1 MRGVLVGRISSLAT
15 AVALCFVVTSG
26 AVSTVNVRPAE
37 AALPAWASQLET
49 LIGTRAISVAVA
61 EDGRYLYRHGSS
73 VQRIPASVEKLLMS
87 MPLLTALG
95 PSARIPTDALG
106 ELSGIGVI
114 SGNLWLRGRG
124 DPTTAGGQMLTLAK
138 RLVARGVTKVSGS
151 ILGDTSTFSRDWWAT
166 GWKDYFPRDE
176 VAMPTALTFK
186 RNRTT
191 TGPIT
196 DPEVRAA
203 ASLTTALESLGVEVV
218 GAPGSGRAPR
228 DVPVIASVQ
237 SRPLEMVLGTILAN
251 SDNFGAEVL
260 GKMLAYVS
268 GIRPATIVAG
278 AGIAVDYAEE
288 RNVPVIAYDSSG
300 LSSSNRVTAAGLTL
314 LLGLAEQEDWGEA
327 FIGMLP
333 EGGEG
338 TLLNRFADL
347 DVHAKTGTISGVS
360 SLAGWVWSE
369 SRQSWIE
376 FAILSQNVSKDTAI
390 RIEDQIVRTIA
401 ANA

>member
-1 MRGVLVGRISSLAT
+1 MGVLMGRFRSLI
-15 AVALCFVVTSG
+15 AVAVVGLALVAGSLV
-26 AVSTVNVRPAE
+26 ALPARPAE
-37 AALPAWASQLET
+37 AALPAWASELET
-49 LIGTRAISVAVA
+49 LFGTKAISVAVA
-61 EDGRYLYRHGSS
+61 DGGRYLYRHGSS
-73 VQRIPASVEKLLMS
+73 VQRIPASVEKLLLS

-106 ELSGIGVI
+106 ELSGVGVI
-114 SGNLWLRGRG
+114 SGNLWVRGRG
-124 DPTTAGGQMLTLAK
+124 DPTTGGGQMLTLAK

-166 GWKDYFPRDE
+166 GWKENFPRDE

-228 DVPVIASVQ
+228 DVPIIASVQ
-237 SRPLEMVLGTILAN
+237 SRSLEAVLGTVLAN

-278 AGIAVDYAEE
+278 AGVAVDYAAE
-288 RNVPVIAYDSSG
+288 RDVPVVAYDSSG
-300 LSSSNRVTAAGLTL
+300 LSSSNRVTAAGLVL

-333 EGGEG
+333 AGGEG
-338 TLLNRFADL
+338 TLLNRFADI

-360 SLAGWVWSE
+360 TLAGWVWSE

-376 FAILSQNVSKDTAI
+376 FAILSQNVAKDTAI

-401 ANA
+401 GSA

>member
-1 MRGVLVGRISSLAT
+1 MLMGRIRSLVGVVVVGLALVAGSLA
-15 AVALCFVVTSG
+15 ALP
-26 AVSTVNVRPAE
+26 ADRAE
-37 AALPAWASQLET
+37 AALPAWASELET
-49 LIGTRAISVAVA
+49 LIGTKAISVAVA
-61 EDGRYLYRHGSS
+61 DGGRYLYRHGSS

-95 PSARIPTDALG
+95 PAARIPTDALG
-106 ELSGIGVI
+106 DLSGVGVI

-166 GWKDYFPRDE
+166 GWKDNFPQDE

-186 RNRTT
+186 RNRVT

-237 SRPLEMVLGTILAN
+237 SRPLELVLGSILAN

-268 GIRPATIVAG
+268 GLRPATIVAG
-278 AGIAVDYAEE
+278 AGVAVRYAEA
-288 RNVPVIAYDSSG
+288 RDVPVVAYDSSG
-300 LSSSNRVTAAGLTL
+300 LSSSNRVTAAGLAL

-338 TLLNRFADL
+338 TLLNRLTDV

-360 SLAGWVWSE
+360 ALAGWVWSE

-376 FAILSQNVSKDTAI
+376 FAILSQNVAKDTAI

-401 ANA
+401 GSA

>member
-1 MRGVLVGRISSLAT
+1 MGRFRSLLVVGLIGLAL
-15 AVALCFVVTSG
+15 VSG
-26 AVSTVNVRPAE
+26 SVPTLPARPAE
-37 AALPAWASQLET
+37 AALPAWASDLEA
-49 LIGTRAISVAVA
+49 LIGTKAISVAVA
-61 EDGRYLYRHGSS
+61 DGGRYLYRHGSS
-73 VQRIPASVEKLLMS
+73 VQRIPASVEKLLMA

-106 ELSGIGVI
+106 ELSGVGVI

-151 ILGDTSTFSRDWWAT
+151 ILGDTATFSRDWWAT
-166 GWKDYFPRDE
+166 GWKDTFPRDE

-191 TGPIT
+191 GGPIT

-203 ASLTTALESLGVEVV
+203 ASLTLALESLGVEVV

-237 SRPLEMVLGTILAN
+237 SRPIELVLGSVLAN

-268 GIRPATIVAG
+268 GIRPATIAAG
-278 AGIAVDYAEE
+278 AGIAVDYAQE
-288 RNVPVIAYDSSG
+288 RDVPVIAYDSSG
-300 LSSSNRVTAAGLTL
+300 LSSSNRLTAAGLTL
-314 LLGLAEQEDWGEA
+314 LLSLAEQEDWGEA

-338 TLLNRFADL
+338 TLLNRLADV

-360 SLAGWVWSE
+360 TLAGWVWSE

-376 FAILSQNVSKDTAI
+376 FAILSQNVSKDVAI
-390 RIEDQIVRTIA
+390 RIEDEIVRTIA
-401 ANA
+401 GSA

>member
-1 MRGVLVGRISSLAT
+1 MLMGRIRSLVGVVVVGLALVAGSLA
-15 AVALCFVVTSG
+15 ALP
-26 AVSTVNVRPAE
+26 ADRAE
-37 AALPAWASQLET
+37 AALPAWATELET
-49 LIGTRAISVAVA
+49 LLGTKAISVAVA
-61 EDGRYLYRHGSS
+61 DGGRYLYRHGSS

-95 PSARIPTDALG
+95 PAARIPTDALG
-106 ELSGIGVI
+106 DLSGVGVI

-166 GWKDYFPRDE
+166 GWKDNFPQDE

-186 RNRTT
+186 RNRVT

-237 SRPLEMVLGTILAN
+237 SRPLELVLGSILAN

-268 GIRPATIVAG
+268 GLRPATIVAG
-278 AGIAVDYAEE
+278 AGVAVRYAEA
-288 RNVPVIAYDSSG
+288 RDVPVVAYDSSG
-300 LSSSNRVTAAGLTL
+300 LSSSNRVTAAGLAL

-338 TLLNRFADL
+338 TLLNRLTDV

-360 SLAGWVWSE
+360 ALAGWVWSE

-376 FAILSQNVSKDTAI
+376 FAILSQNVAKDTAI

-401 ANA
+401 GSA

>member
-1 MRGVLVGRISSLAT
+1 MGRFRSLLVVGLIGLAL
-15 AVALCFVVTSG
+15 VSG
-26 AVSTVNVRPAE
+26 SVPTLPARPAE
-37 AALPAWASQLET
+37 AALPAWASDLEA
-49 LIGTRAISVAVA
+49 LIGTKAISVAVA
-61 EDGRYLYRHGSS
+61 DGGRYLYRHGSS
-73 VQRIPASVEKLLMS
+73 VQRIPASVEKLLMA

-106 ELSGIGVI
+106 ELSGVGVI

-151 ILGDTSTFSRDWWAT
+151 ILGDTATFSRDWWAT
-166 GWKDYFPRDE
+166 GWKDTFPRDE

-191 TGPIT
+191 GGPIT

-203 ASLTTALESLGVEVV
+203 ASLTLALESLGVEVV

-237 SRPLEMVLGTILAN
+237 SRPIELVLGTVLAN

-268 GIRPATIVAG
+268 GIRPATIAAG
-278 AGIAVDYAEE
+278 AGIAVDYAQE
-288 RNVPVIAYDSSG
+288 RDVPVIAYDSSG
-300 LSSSNRVTAAGLTL
+300 LSSSNRLTAAGLTL
-314 LLGLAEQEDWGEA
+314 LLSLAEQEDWGEA

-338 TLLNRFADL
+338 TLLNRLADV

-360 SLAGWVWSE
+360 TLAGWVWSE

-376 FAILSQNVSKDTAI
+376 FAILSQNVSKDVAI
-390 RIEDQIVRTIA
+390 RIEDEIVRTIA
-401 ANA
+401 GSA